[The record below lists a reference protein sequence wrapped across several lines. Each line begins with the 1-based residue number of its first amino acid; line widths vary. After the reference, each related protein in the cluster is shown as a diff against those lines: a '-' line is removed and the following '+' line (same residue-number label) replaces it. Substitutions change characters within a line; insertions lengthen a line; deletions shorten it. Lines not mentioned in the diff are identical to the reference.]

1 MKKLIIILSLLL
13 IPVTANAWCKE
24 VKASKE
30 AHCMQGRAEPCE
42 MGNNWYFHR
51 WEQYEPYIKQGK
63 SCRACATV
71 ATKFWMQ
78 KNKDEGWQFGRC
90 GSGPVYEPV
99 LPEPEPE
106 SIQTPVEPIQE
117 PIPEPEDPKTGL
129 MSEIIR
135 IMNLL
140 QELMARLI
148 GLIV

>member
-13 IPVTANAWCKE
+13 IPVTASAWCKE

-99 LPEPEPE
+99 LPEPEP
-106 SIQTPVEPIQE
+106 IQE
-117 PIPEPEDPKTGL
+117 PEPELEDNAKVEL
-129 MSEIIR
+129 MAEIIR
-135 IMNLL
+135 IMTLL
-140 QELMARLI
+140 QELMTRLI
-148 GLIV
+148 ALML

>member
-63 SCRACATV
+63 SCRACATI
-71 ATKFWMQ
+71 ATKFWVRQ
-78 KNKDEGWQFGRC
+78 NEGEGWQMGRC

-99 LPEPEPE
+99 LPEPEP
-106 SIQTPVEPIQE
+106 IQE
-117 PIPEPEDPKTGL
+117 PEPELEDNAKVEL
-129 MSEIIR
+129 MAEIIR
-135 IMNLL
+135 IMTLL
-140 QELMARLI
+140 QELMTRLI
-148 GLIV
+148 ALML